1 MKKFRVKVDG
11 KEYEVEV
18 EAIDESN
25 ENLGN
30 MDTNNIKN
38 DYPKKADLNNKKTNN
53 TEETVGED
61 ILAPLPGTIS
71 VRVKKGEKVSKGE
84 IIIILEA
91 MKMENEITAPIDG
104 TVQELYVSTGDSV
117 ETGELMAR
125 II

>member
-25 ENLGN
+25 ES
-30 MDTNNIKN
+30 
-38 DYPKKADLNNKKTNN
+38 LNNKDVEIKNEEPKRENHTSNKNSKN
-53 TEETVGED
+53 TEETEGEE
-61 ILAPLPGTIS
+61 ILAPLPGTIT
-71 VRVKKGEKVSKGE
+71 VKVKKGENVSKGE
-84 IIIILEA
+84 IIMILEA

-104 TVQELYVSTGDSV
+104 NLQELYVSTGDSV